1 MDVARI
7 EELRED
13 FRGVSVETLEAA
25 VCSTGGAAGNIKL
38 LVSVNWSV
46 HAQTYIRVIGLQA
59 ESLMN

>member
-1 MDVARI
+1 
-7 EELRED
+7 
-13 FRGVSVETLEAA
+13 